1 MQELSQFL
9 IIMINLQRF
18 LSYWR
23 NVKMI
28 IALFTAATCACP
40 AEMDGGGKISPFSFR
55 DNSPE
60 FVTDLA

>member
-28 IALFTAATCACP
+28 IALFAAATRACLV
-40 AEMDGGGKISPFSFR
+40 EMDGGGEISPFLSR
-55 DNSPE
+55 NNSPE
-60 FVTDLA
+60 FVIDLA

>member
-28 IALFTAATCACP
+28 IALFTAATRACP
-40 AEMDGGGKISPFSFR
+40 AEMDGGGKFHLSLPGITR
-55 DNSPE
+55 LNS
-60 FVTDLA
+60 

>member
-28 IALFTAATCACP
+28 IALFTAATRACP
-40 AEMDGGGKISPFSFR
+40 AEMDGGEKFHLLFGITR
-55 DNSPE
+55 LNS
-60 FVTDLA
+60 

>member
-28 IALFTAATCACP
+28 IALFTAATRACP
-40 AEMDGGGKISPFSFR
+40 AEMDGGGKFTFPSR

>member
-28 IALFTAATCACP
+28 IALFTAATRACP
-40 AEMDGGGKISPFSFR
+40 AEMDGGENFTFLFPG
-55 DNSPE
+55 
-60 FVTDLA
+60 